1 MKQAGDAR
9 LATLVAAQLNKR
21 GIEAAADDAMAA
33 RCALLK
39 DRCQTTVELAAWM
52 EMFFNAVTPAQADL
66 DQHVTDVA
74 KAALRTLRE
83 KLETVAWDKA
93 SLAAAMKE
101 TLAAHAIKMPQLAI
115 PLRVIVCGRA
125 QTPAIDALLALFQRE
140 VVLDRLRTI

>member
-1 MKQAGDAR
+1 M
-9 LATLVAAQLNKR
+9 LAATQLRKR
-21 GIEAAADDAMAA
+21 GIEAAADATMAA

-39 DRCQTTVELAAWM
+39 DRCHTTVELADWIA
-52 EMFFNAVTPAQADL
+52 MFFGAVTPAQADL
-66 DQHVTDVA
+66 DQHVTDGA

-115 PLRVIVCGRA
+115 PLRIIVSGRA

-140 VVLDRLRTI
+140 VVLDRLRGI

>member
-1 MKQAGDAR
+1 
-9 LATLVAAQLNKR
+9 LNKR
-21 GIEAAADDAMAA
+21 GIEAADDAAMAA

-39 DRCQTTVELAAWM
+39 DRCHTTVELADWIT
-52 EMFFNAVTPAQADL
+52 MFFAAVTPAQADV
-66 DQHVTDVA
+66 DQHVTDTA
-74 KAALRTLRE
+74 KAALRTLRD

-115 PLRVIVCGRA
+115 PLRVIVSGRA

-140 VVLDRLRTI
+140 VVLDRLRSI